1 MCELL
6 QFIWEQCGEPFQVQ
20 EWTRIF
26 DLNLLRI
33 HAQAPVFLTSLI
45 PQGWVNRRVA
55 GFSVLARGL
64 STKEG
69 SLNDNVINVDH
80 WITPICQY
88 QIQQDPMY
96 MQVDML
102 SALGIF
108 YAAGF
113 LGQHCPDSRSS
124 LLKPLIRHHIWGL
137 RACFKHARR
146 FFTFKEVFW
155 KSVKHF
161 ISQSVVCRPLHV
173 LTQLWASSLQGKVLL
188 FSSQLLVT
196 TRVDPAGRQAMP
208 ARYGQR

>member
-1 MCELL
+1 MWRTIPSPRVNQDFWPELTPHT
-6 QFIWEQCGEPFQVQ
+6 C
-20 EWTRIF
+20 
-26 DLNLLRI
+26 
-33 HAQAPVFLTSLI
+33 ASTSLSYK
-45 PQGWVNRRVA
+45 PYTARLSKSPGCRFQCASQGAVYQ
-55 GFSVLARGL
+55 RGL
-64 STKEG
+64 SQWH
-69 SLNDNVINVDH
+69 VINVDH